1 VAADNRLTIST
12 SLKPATSNDIL
23 IKILIDYAIQA
34 LQDGNRSK
42 SIKYLLAADQEFI
55 NESES
60 RNSTY
65 DIDPRYIVEYL
76 VQLMQTDGGPGI
88 TNNKALVYLN
98 LVDSLLADKLNK
110 LSANSVLARNS
121 LVKYENQ
128 RYGIRVLYPYYWSI
142 DGTSYH
148 TGKIGTQIVSFFL
161 PSTSIDLP
169 IISIGVDNL
178 SQSLT
183 HRPVSISEYLN
194 LSLLHKNSTGFPG
207 FKLLVGNVSSQNQ
220 NTIISNNNNNNNSK
234 PFAQSNLYTIVWTYT
249 NPTYGPRKSIEFGT
263 VTGGSKGFFIDY
275 TSSATKFL
283 KYLPVT
289 RKVLASFEN
298 SMSPK

>member
-1 VAADNRLTIST
+1 MHAAADNRLTIST
-12 SLKPATSNDIL
+12 SFKPATSNDTIA
-23 IKILIDYAIQA
+23 KILIDYAIQA
-34 LQDGNRSK
+34 LQHGDKSK

-76 VQLMQTDGGPGI
+76 VQLMQAEGGPGI
-88 TNNKALVYLN
+88 TNNKAFVYLN
-98 LVDSLLADKLNK
+98 LVDSLLSDRVNK
-110 LSANSVLARNS
+110 LSANSTMARNS
-121 LVKYENQ
+121 LAVYENQ

-161 PSTSIDLP
+161 PSASIDLP
-169 IISIGVDNL
+169 IISIGIDNL

-183 HRPVSISEYLN
+183 HRPVSIFEYLN
-194 LSLLHKNSTGFPG
+194 LSLSHKNSTGFPG
-207 FKLLVGNVSSQNQ
+207 FKLLEGNM
-220 NTIISNNNNNNNSK
+220 SNKDTAFNNIKNNSK
-234 PFAQSNLYTIVWTYT
+234 PFGQSNMYTIVWTYT
-249 NPTYGPRKSIEFGT
+249 HPTYGLRKSIEFGT

-283 KYLPVT
+283 KYLPIT
-289 RKVLASFEN
+289 RKMLASFEN
-298 SMSPK
+298 TISHR